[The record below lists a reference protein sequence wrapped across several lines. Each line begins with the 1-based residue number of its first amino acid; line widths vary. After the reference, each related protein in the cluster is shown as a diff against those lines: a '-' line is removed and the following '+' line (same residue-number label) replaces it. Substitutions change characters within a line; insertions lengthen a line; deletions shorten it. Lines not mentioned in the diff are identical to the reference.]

1 MRLRR
6 LNVVIG
12 TLTLLEA
19 FIVVWKVFFLVHVI
33 VLEQSLAVLAFS
45 HLFAL
50 RSAASLS
57 SNIRRTFALSVWV
70 CICTWLLLY
79 ASFLRPT
86 CCCAFAT
93 ATFVGGTSWLRRVS
107 LRFFIR
113 FLRSIVSADS
123 PVRPHVSLPVIWM
136 ICDCLWFFGW
146 PYRRSFWFTCR
157 CSSMR
162 TASSFLLQNT
172 LTYQGWMVVRKHKRR
187 RLVVRAPGSTT
198 WMLTRVVNISRI
210 CQSILRLGFPW
221 FL

>member
-1 MRLRR
+1 MM
-6 LNVVIG
+6 VIW
-12 TLTLLEA
+12 TLTLFEA

-50 RSAASLS
+50 RSSATLPR
-57 SNIRRTFALSVWV
+57 NICRTLALPIRV
-70 CICTWLLLY
+70 CMCTWLLLY
-79 ASFLRPT
+79 ASLLRPT

-93 ATFVGGTSWLRRVS
+93 ATFVSGSSRLRRVS
-107 LRFFIR
+107 CCFFIR
-113 FLRSIVSADS
+113 FLRCVISADS
-123 PVRPHVSLPVIWM
+123 SVRSHVSLSVIWM
-136 ICDCLWFFGW
+136 ICDCLRFLCW
-146 PYRRSFWFTCR
+146 PCCSSFLFTCR
-157 CSSMR
+157 CPSMR

-187 RLVVRAPGSTT
+187 RLVVRASRNST
-198 WMLTRVVNISRI
+198 WVLTRVMNVSRI